1 SRQGGGIARGSARGF
16 CFSSLPFLLSSPQ
29 GICGCGCRCLC
40 CCCCPSCC
48 HPRRG
53 SASCKLPGAPP
64 STRLRRGRVVVSRVV
79 AREVFAFR
87 PCPSCCHPRRG
98 SAVAVA
104 FAVAVALLVVIPEGD
119 LLLANYR
126 VPHPRRDFV
135 AAGWWYRA
143 W

>member
-79 AREVFAFR
+79 AREVLAF
-87 PCPSCCHPRRG
+87 
-98 SAVAVA
+98 VVA
-104 FAVAVALLVVIPEGD
+104 FAIPAGD
-119 LLLANYR
+119 LRLPLPLLLLL
-126 VPHPRRDFV
+126 PFLLSS
-135 AAGWWYRA
+135 
-143 W
+143 